1 LKDKEIKE
9 VSNKYHV
16 LRCSEILQK
25 FQVDVAFKE
34 LPELEDLTETLDK
47 LDQKYER
54 KSMELINVKQK
65 HDRLSKEFNELKSI
79 AETKEI
85 EAKKA

>member
-1 LKDKEIKE
+1 LKDKEVKE

-54 KSMELINVKQK
+54 KSMELINVKQN